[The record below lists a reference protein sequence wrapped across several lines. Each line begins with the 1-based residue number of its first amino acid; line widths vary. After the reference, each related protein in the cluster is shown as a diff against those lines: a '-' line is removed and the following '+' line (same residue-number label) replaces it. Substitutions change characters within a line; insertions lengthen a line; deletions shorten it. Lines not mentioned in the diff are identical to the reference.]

1 VILKGVSKSQ
11 HKRRALRAQLTSGR
25 LLRYPGVHSPLIG
38 TLIEELGFEG
48 VYVSGSALSCD
59 MGLPAVGL
67 GTLTD
72 ISDRAQ
78 RIAAT
83 TSLPALADTDTGFN
97 DAVSAARIVHTFED
111 LGFAGCHLDDR
122 RKPAVSG
129 SFDQDAVITS
139 DDMVRRLQ
147 AAVAARRDPD
157 FVICARTH
165 ARNDE
170 GLDATIDR
178 ASAYVDAGAD
188 AILPESLFDAREYAT
203 FRRCVNVPLLAS
215 MNASGRAAQLDARTL
230 ANAGVALVIYPFTA
244 LQTAMRAVEEGL
256 AALRDE
262 EIPIQ
267 PHGSSSTSRW
277 TALLEEDSEAGTED
291 RLRFRIK
298 S

>member
-1 VILKGVSKSQ
+1 MLRGVSKSE
-11 HKRRALRAQLTSGR
+11 HKRRALRTQLTSGR
-25 LLRYPGVHSPLIG
+25 LLRYPGVHSPLVG

-48 VYVSGSALSCD
+48 VYVSGAALSCD

-78 RIAAT
+78 RIAST

-97 DAVSAARIVHTFED
+97 DAVSAARIIQTFED

-122 RKPAVSG
+122 RKPAVG
-129 SFDQDAVITS
+129 GAFDQDAVITS
-139 DDMVRRLQ
+139 DEMVRRLQ
-147 AAVAARRDPD
+147 AAVAARRHSN
-157 FVICARTH
+157 FVICARTN
-165 ARNDE
+165 ARNAE

-178 ASAYVDAGAD
+178 ACAYVDAGAD
-188 AILPESLFDAREYAT
+188 AVLPESLFDAREYAT

-215 MNASGRAAQLDARTL
+215 MDARGRAAQLDARTL
-230 ANAGVALVIYPFTA
+230 ANAGVSLVIYPFTA

-256 AALRDE
+256 TALRDE
-262 EIPIQ
+262 AVPIQ
-267 PHGSSSTSRW
+267 PQGLSASSRW
-277 TALLEEDSEAGTED
+277 SALLEEDSETGTED
-291 RLRFRIK
+291 SLRFRIK